1 MKYGSIK
8 AVWLVVLA
16 CIAVLSAP
24 ADEVTVDLTSIV
36 LESFNGESTHEW
48 HDGRHPR
55 TYEFTWEM
63 SASKFATTATD
74 ADGNEVNYPVSTYVD
89 AWPIAL
95 FGYNRGGRDIKSF
108 GINGRFDRQ
117 GYNWIDVYPVDGD
130 GEPFEIPMPGRVR
143 YMDLWVWGANLN
155 YYIETYVRDY
165 QGIVHII
172 RLGNI
177 AHQGWRNL
185 RANIPN
191 NIRQSKR
198 ILPARA
204 QLQFVKFRIWTQPL
218 EQVNNFYIYFKQF
231 KILTDTFETLF
242 DGDDLADPDLIPELW
257 AGGGNNTN

>member
-16 CIAVLSAP
+16 GIAVLSAT

-36 LESFNGESTHEW
+36 LESFNGDTTHEW
-48 HDGRHPR
+48 HDGKHPR

-63 SASKFATTATD
+63 SASKFATTVTD
-74 ADGNEVNYPVSTYVD
+74 ADGNEVSYPVSTYVE

-95 FGYNRGGRDIKSF
+95 YGYNREGRDIKSF

-117 GYNWIDVYPVDGD
+117 GYNWIDVYPVAD
-130 GEPFEIPMPGRVR
+130 GEPFEIPMPGRIR

-155 YYIETYVRDY
+155 YYIEGYLRDY
-165 QGIVHII
+165 QGVVHIV

-177 AHQGWRNL
+177 AHQGWKNL

-191 NIRQSKR
+191 NIRQAKR

-204 QLQFVKFRIWTQPL
+204 QLHFVKFRIWTQPL
-218 EQVNNFYIYFKQF
+218 EQVSNFYIYFKQF
-231 KILTDTFETLF
+231 KILTDTFESLY
-242 DGDDLADPDLIPELW
+242 DGDDLADPDLVPEFW
-257 AGGGNNTN
+257 ASN